1 MFWLMLFLF
10 LHRVKKKQIMG
21 SVLKFIAFAFVALF
35 ILAFA
40 LPLLWLVIQEI
51 CCLFGGFF
59 LGIGGSDLIWIGVFV
74 ISIIA
79 IIVMLS
85 N

>member
-1 MFWLMLFLF
+1 
-10 LHRVKKKQIMG
+10 MG
-21 SVLKFIAFAFVALF
+21 SVLKFIAFAFLALF

-51 CCLFGGFF
+51 GGLFGGFF
-59 LGIGGSDLIWIGVFV
+59 LGIGGSDLIWVGVFV

>member
-1 MFWLMLFLF
+1 
-10 LHRVKKKQIMG
+10 MG
-21 SVLKFIAFAFVALF
+21 SVLKFIAFAFIALF

-51 CCLFGGFF
+51 GALFGGFF
-59 LGIGGSDLIWIGVFV
+59 MGIGSSDLIWVGVFV

-79 IIVMLS
+79 IIAMLL

>member
-1 MFWLMLFLF
+1 
-10 LHRVKKKQIMG
+10 MG
-21 SVLKFIAFAFVALF
+21 SILKFIAFAFIALL

-51 CCLFGGFF
+51 CGLFGGFF
-59 LGIGGSDLIWIGVFV
+59 IGIGGSDLVWLVVFV
-74 ISIIA
+74 VSIIA

>member
-1 MFWLMLFLF
+1 
-10 LHRVKKKQIMG
+10 MG
-21 SVLKFIAFAFVALF
+21 NVLKFIAFVFIALF

-51 CCLFGGFF
+51 GGLFGGFF
-59 LGIGGSDLIWIGVFV
+59 MGIGGSDIVWIGVFI

>member
-1 MFWLMLFLF
+1 
-10 LHRVKKKQIMG
+10 MG
-21 SVLKFIAFAFVALF
+21 SILKFTAIAFLILF

-40 LPLLWLVIQEI
+40 LPLLWLVIKEI
-51 CCLFGGFF
+51 GLLFGGFF
-59 LGIGGSDLIWIGVFV
+59 LGIGGSDLVWVGVFV

>member
-1 MFWLMLFLF
+1 
-10 LHRVKKKQIMG
+10 MG
-21 SVLKFIAFAFVALF
+21 SILKFIVFAFVALL

-59 LGIGGSDLIWIGVFV
+59 LGIGGSDLIWVGVFV

-79 IIVMLS
+79 IIIMLS